1 MNIKTN
7 IKKTDIFRLVYQLTS
22 MSLILIINLIIII
35 YLFNQLPVSENNS
48 NIILILLIVS
58 VFVLVFHS
66 FIIIN
71 LYRSLKVLLS
81 VLENVLNGDMSAR
94 TNLEIS
100 DQLGILGV
108 FIDKI
113 LEQRVNYELTSKE
126 ENQSLSNAV
135 VSLLH
140 GVNKL
145 SQKDLTARVDIT
157 EDATAP
163 IADSLNI
170 LADEISKV
178 LLGVRS
184 ISNEISSFSQNVKEQ
199 SDVIISFATTERD
212 EVERANAELIT
223 ASKVM
228 KEVAELAN
236 KSSLA
241 ADEAIE
247 STSKAKSIVINTV
260 ESINDIREVIRETEK
275 RIKRLGERSQ
285 EISSV
290 VNLINSIAERTHI
303 LALNASIHAASTGE
317 AGKGF
322 VVIADEV
329 QRLAENAR
337 EATSEISSLVNNIQL
352 ETNDTVR
359 IMNNVITEV
368 VNGTKLAQ
376 EAETQMQETMS
387 TTNQLVNMVQQ
398 IKSNSDEQRNLAE
411 LITERAA
418 SIKEST
424 LKTNKELQQQSVY
437 ADKLVEFTADLVE
450 AVGVFILPNNKGK
463 KVN

>member
-1 MNIKTN
+1 MNIKAN

-22 MSLILIINLIIII
+22 ITLILVINIFVII
-35 YLFNQLPVSENNS
+35 YLFSELPGKESNTNTILALLAVSLLVLIFNS
-48 NIILILLIVS
+48 
-58 VFVLVFHS
+58 FVIF
-66 FIIIN
+66 N
-71 LYRSLKVLLS
+71 LFNSLKVLLT
-81 VLENVLNGDMSAR
+81 VLEKVLNGDMSSR
-94 TNLEIS
+94 TNLELS

-113 LEQRVNYELTSKE
+113 LDQRVEYELTAKQ

-145 SQKDLTARVDIT
+145 SQKDLTARVNIT

-170 LADEISKV
+170 LADEISRV
-178 LLGVRS
+178 LSGVRS
-184 ISNEISSFSQNVKEQ
+184 ISNEISSFSHNVKNQ
-199 SDVIISFATTERD
+199 SDIIISFATTERD
-212 EVERANAELIT
+212 EVERANADLVT

-228 KEVAELAN
+228 KEVVELAN

-241 ADEAIE
+241 ADDAIE
-247 STSKAKSIVINTV
+247 STSKAKNIVTNTV
-260 ESINDIREVIRETEK
+260 EGINNIREVIRETEK

-352 ETNDTVR
+352 ETNDAVR

-387 TTNQLVNMVQQ
+387 KTNQLVNMVQQ
-398 IKSNSDEQRNLAE
+398 IKSNSDKQRNLAE

-437 ADKLVEFTADLVE
+437 ADKLVDFTVDLVD
-450 AVGVFILPNNKGK
+450 AVGVFILPDNDEK

>member
-1 MNIKTN
+1 MNIKAN

-22 MSLILIINLIIII
+22 ITLILVINIFIII
-35 YLFNQLPVSENNS
+35 YLFNELPVKENS
-48 NIILILLIVS
+48 TNIILVLLGVS
-58 VFVLVFHS
+58 LLVLIFNSFVIFH
-66 FIIIN
+66 
-71 LYRSLKVLLS
+71 LYNSLKVLLT
-81 VLENVLNGDMSAR
+81 VLEKVLNGDMSSR
-94 TNLEIS
+94 TNLELS

-113 LEQRVNYELTSKE
+113 LDQRVEYELNSKQ
-126 ENQSLSNAV
+126 ENQSLSDAV

-170 LADEISKV
+170 LADEISRV
-178 LLGVRS
+178 LSGVRS
-184 ISNEISSFSQNVKEQ
+184 ISNEISSFSHNVKNQ
-199 SDVIISFATTERD
+199 SDIIMSFATTERD
-212 EVERANAELIT
+212 EVERANAELVT

-228 KEVAELAN
+228 KEVVELAN
-236 KSSLA
+236 KSSLS
-241 ADEAIE
+241 ADDAIE
-247 STSKAKSIVINTV
+247 STSKAKNIVTNTV
-260 ESINDIREVIRETEK
+260 EGINNIREVIRETEK

-352 ETNDTVR
+352 ETNDAVR

-387 TTNQLVNMVQQ
+387 KTNQLVNMVQQ
-398 IKSNSDEQRNLAE
+398 IKSNSDKQRNLAE

-437 ADKLVEFTADLVE
+437 ADKLVDFTADLVD
-450 AVGVFILPNNKGK
+450 AVGVFILPDTNEK
-463 KVN
+463 KMN